1 MDLAASIALVLAV
14 LVSGVALRL
23 KWGARGGAR
32 SFARVEHD
40 GGSALVGKRT
50 MNAAYE
56 VLEPL
61 VDACVRARVEANS
74 VTWSSLALALTAGG
88 LAAFGHLGGA
98 ALALAIASIGD
109 ALDGQIARSS
119 GTASARGEVV
129 DAAVDRYSEFA
140 FLGGLAVHYR
150 GAPALLALTLLALLA
165 SSMISY
171 ASAKAEALAVLVPRG
186 AMRRP
191 ERAVILCLGAA
202 LVPLATWLAPYRA
215 EGALPLGAVV
225 AGEAPMLVSL
235 LVVAIAGNVSA
246 VRRFRA
252 IDEALATPNEASP
265 RAEREGARITH
276 GAPVIV
282 TEIPGPKSRELRARE
297 DAHVAPGLQ
306 GYAVMSGIAVD
317 HARGSI
323 VTDVDGNT
331 FVDLIG
337 GIGVGALGHGHPA
350 VVAAIAEQVQRAS
363 VGSFTSRARV
373 ELAEHVASRAP
384 SKKLRRLQLYS
395 AGTEAVESALR
406 LAKSHTKKSEF
417 VAFWGG
423 FHGKTM
429 GALSLMSGAFKAG
442 LGPMVP
448 GAHLVPYADCYRC
461 PIGSAYP
468 SCGLGCVEIARKQIA
483 RASAGGVAA
492 VVVEPMQGTAGNV
505 VPPDEWLPAIASV
518 AKELDA
524 LLVADEMITGFGRT
538 GRYWGVDHS
547 GVEPDILT
555 IGKAFGGGFP
565 LSGVLTTDAIA
576 SAAPWSNPSGSSSSY
591 GGNPLAAAAGRA
603 AVRAIDDDDLVER
616 SARVGRKIRDEL
628 LAFVDAYPF
637 VGFVD
642 GRGLFLRVELV
653 RDKATKEPLGK
664 RATRRIFDA
673 CVQRGLLTMSYAPS
687 FRIQPALTIDEGI
700 ADGALA
706 VLREVFDRATE
717 EGWWRD

>member
-1 MDLAASIALVLAV
+1 MTPPHSIE
-14 LVSGVALRL
+14 GR
-23 KWGARGGAR
+23 
-32 SFARVEHD
+32 D
-40 GGSALVGKRT
+40 
-50 MNAAYE
+50 
-56 VLEPL
+56 
-61 VDACVRARVEANS
+61 
-74 VTWSSLALALTAGG
+74 
-88 LAAFGHLGGA
+88 
-98 ALALAIASIGD
+98 
-109 ALDGQIARSS
+109 
-119 GTASARGEVV
+119 
-129 DAAVDRYSEFA
+129 
-140 FLGGLAVHYR
+140 
-150 GAPALLALTLLALLA
+150 
-165 SSMISY
+165 
-171 ASAKAEALAVLVPRG
+171 
-186 AMRRP
+186 P
-191 ERAVILCLGAA
+191 ERADQV
-202 LVPLATWLAPYRA
+202 VERVERA
-215 EGALPLGAVV
+215 DRVERVV
-225 AGEAPMLVSL
+225 DRP
-235 LVVAIAGNVSA
+235 
-246 VRRFRA
+246 VR
-252 IDEALATPNEASP
+252 LTPD
-265 RAEREGARITH
+265 R
-276 GAPVIV
+276 PVLV

-297 DAHVAPGLQ
+297 DAHIAPGLQ

-317 HARGSI
+317 HACGST

-350 VVAAIAEQVQRAS
+350 VARAITEQVQRAS

-373 ELAEHVASRAP
+373 ELAEHVASHAP

-406 LAKSHTKKSEF
+406 LAKSHTKKNEF

-429 GALSLMSGAFKAG
+429 GALSLMSGAFKDG

-448 GAHLVPYADCYRC
+448 GTHFVPYADCYRC

-468 SCGLGCVEIARKQIA
+468 SCGLGCVEIAKKQIA
-483 RASAGGVAA
+483 RASAGSIAA

-505 VPPDEWLPAIASV
+505 TPPDDWLPAIASL
-518 AKELDA
+518 AKDLDA

-538 GRYWGVDHS
+538 GRYWGVEHS
-547 GVEPDILT
+547 GVEPDVLT

-576 SAAPWSNPSGSSSSY
+576 QAKPWSNPSGSSSSY

-603 AVRAIDDDDLVER
+603 ALRAIDDEKLVEHG
-616 SARVGRKIRDEL
+616 ARVGGKMRASL

-653 RDKATKEPLGK
+653 RDKVTKEPLGK
-664 RATRRIFDA
+664 KATRRIFDA

-687 FRIQPALTIDEGI
+687 FRIQPALTIAESTAEI
-700 ADGALA
+700 AIAI
-706 VLREVFDRATE
+706 LRDVFDRATR